1 MATRPTL
8 AAFALTAGIV
18 YFRID
23 PEQRARFKRC
33 RRQWDF
39 ASPNRRGLEP
49 VDTAGRALPAALKD
63 ALAVY
68 YYPGTWDWQHDL
80 KHSLVHKAVERSLN
94 EAGAGALIE
103 AATALL
109 DCYDAWASTIDDFA
123 PVKIDHDVAG
133 LITDP
138 AAPERGLLTPNGSGV
153 VYACRVDLLAVDAAD
168 EYWVVRHQIVDDWQ
182 QPDALVRD
190 EEAIAACWAWE
201 QDYMGMEIVGTIHNE
216 VRIDGP
222 LDLPARA
229 AAEGHERQ
237 AVAQH
242 EGSGGGRSIPQ
253 HQRVSALASRVD
265 VASRVDQHTAGP
277 MRRTHI
283 RRTRQEIAAVGGQL
297 AVEALDMAS
306 EPAIYPSPA
315 AHCSVCEF
323 AAPCLALFEGAD
335 PESVL
340 QARFRQRPVSARP
353 KPRLGQAT
361 WGFGRGAA
369 PPKWERQ

>member
-1 MATRPTL
+1 MATRRTL
-8 AAFALTAGIV
+8 AAFALTAGIM

-39 ASPNRRGLEP
+39 ASRRGLEP
-49 VDTAGRALPAALKD
+49 VDAAGPALPAAVKD

-80 KHSLVHKAVERSLN
+80 KQSLVRKAVEQSLT

-103 AATALL
+103 AATTLL

-133 LITDP
+133 LIADP
-138 AAPERGLLTPNGSGV
+138 ADPERGLLTPNESGV
-153 VYACRVDLLAVDAAD
+153 IYTCRVDLLAVDAAD

-182 QPDALVRD
+182 DPDALVRD
-190 EEAIAACWAWE
+190 EEAIAACWVWE
-201 QDYMGMEIVGTIHNE
+201 QDYVGMEIVGTIHNE
-216 VRIDGP
+216 VRIGGP
-222 LDLPARA
+222 LDLPAPATANR
-229 AAEGHERQ
+229 RP
-237 AVAQH
+237 VAQH

-253 HQRVSALASRVD
+253 HQRVSARASRVD

-277 MRRTHI
+277 IRRTRI
-283 RRTRQEIAAVGGQL
+283 RRTRQEIAAVGRQL
-297 AVEALDMAS
+297 AVEALDMVS
-306 EPAIYPSPA
+306 GPAIYPNPA
-315 AHCSVCEF
+315 VHCSVCEF
-323 AAPCLALFEGAD
+323 AAPCLALFKGDD
-335 PESVL
+335 PEPIL
-340 QARFRQRPVSARP
+340 EAWFRQRPASAQP

-369 PPKWERQ
+369 PPGWDEPK